1 MLGFHLLL
9 LGMWLAAGHPQ
20 SQEAAPEF
28 PTADAI
34 MARVAENQDRAQ
46 KLRSEYVY
54 RQRVTIKLRKKHGK
68 LMREETADYEV
79 VPSPTGN
86 QKVLKRLEGRYW
98 HKGKYMA
105 FHGEPVPGA
114 DSLDGDLIS
123 DFRSDLT
130 NDKSKDGL
138 ARDLFPLTTEEQKKY
153 QFTLLGEKT
162 HQGRQAYRIGFRPRD
177 RREFTWTG
185 EALVDAAD
193 YEPVQVFTRLSRR
206 VPFAVRT
213 LLGTDVPGVGFNVEY
228 RRQDGGVW
236 FPTSFGTEFR
246 LHAVFFI
253 NREISIS
260 MENTDFARTRVK
272 SRITGVEP
280 EK

>member
-1 MLGFHLLL
+1 MSVHLLFL
-9 LGMWLAAGHPQ
+9 VMWLLAGPGQ
-20 SQEAAPEF
+20 ARETPPET
-28 PTADAI
+28 PTADAV
-34 MARVAENQDRAQ
+34 MARVAAHQDHAQ
-46 KLRSEYVY
+46 KLRCEYVY
-54 RQRVTIKLRKKHGK
+54 RQRVSIKLRKKNGK

-79 VPSPTGN
+79 VPSPQGN
-86 QKVLKRLEGRYW
+86 QKALKRLEGRYW
-98 HKGKYMA
+98 HKGKYVE
-105 FHGEPVPGA
+105 FRGEPVPGK

-123 DFRSDLT
+123 DFRRDLT

-153 QFTLLGEKT
+153 QFTWLGEET
-162 HQGRQAYRIGFRPRD
+162 HGGRKAYRIGFRPKD

-206 VPFAVRT
+206 IPFAVRT
-213 LLGTDVPGVGFNVEY
+213 FLGTDLPGIGFNVQY

-260 MENTDFARTRVK
+260 MENTDFRRTRVQ
-272 SRITGVEP
+272 SRITGVQP
-280 EK
+280 E

>member
-1 MLGFHLLL
+1 MVRFHLLL
-9 LGMWLAAGHPQ
+9 LGMWLVAGHAQ
-20 SQEAAPEF
+20 AQKAIAEA

-34 MARVAENQDRAQ
+34 MARVAKNQDRAQ

-54 RQRVTIKLRKKHGK
+54 RQRVIIKLRKKHGK

-79 VPSPTGN
+79 APSPEGS

-98 HKGKYMA
+98 HKGAYVE
-105 FHGEPVPGA
+105 FRGEPVPA
-114 DSLDGDLIS
+114 KDSLDGDLIS

-153 QFTLLGEKT
+153 EFTLLGEGTYK
-162 HQGRQAYRIGFRPRD
+162 GRKAYRIGFRPKD
-177 RREFTWTG
+177 RHEFTWMG
-185 EALVDAAD
+185 EALVDAGD
-193 YEPVQVFTRLSRR
+193 YEPVQVFTKLARR
-206 VPFAVRT
+206 IPFAVRT
-213 LLGTDVPGVGFNVEY
+213 FLGTDVPGAGFNVDY
-228 RRQDGGVW
+228 ARQDGGVW

-260 MENTDFARTRVK
+260 MENTDFERTHVK

-280 EK
+280 K